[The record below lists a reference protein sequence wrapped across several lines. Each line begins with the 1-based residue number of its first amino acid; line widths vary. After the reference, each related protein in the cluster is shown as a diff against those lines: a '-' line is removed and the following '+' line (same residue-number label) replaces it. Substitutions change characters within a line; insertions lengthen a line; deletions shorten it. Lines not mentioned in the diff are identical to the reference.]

1 MSKAKNIFLFPLILL
16 FSGSLF
22 SPERYASY
30 LIEYSPNFSKMDVE
44 VNEGNTSGKLSHNIF
59 IKADIPLSEK
69 ISIVPGVGFL
79 NTGYIYSR
87 DADTLLNYPG
97 SVDIVSTKRI
107 INSNFI
113 AVNLGTRILIKHLF
127 ISPEIG
133 LAFYSGGLT
142 KTITTKEN
150 GDMQVTKRR
159 ETGIGLFNFKN
170 TILPLSLSFGYEF
183 NLFNSIGLVG
193 FKGFY
198 ALPTS
203 ALFSNTDTFGIG
215 LLLGLRFD

>member
-1 MSKAKNIFLFPLILL
+1 MSKTKSIFLFLLFLL
-16 FSGSLF
+16 FSNSLF
-22 SPERYASY
+22 SQERWASY

-44 VNEGNTSGKLSHNIF
+44 FDEGNTSGKFSHNFF
-59 IKADIPLSEK
+59 IKADIPLSERF
-69 ISIVPGVGFL
+69 SIVPGVGFL

-97 SVDIVSTKRI
+97 SIDIVSTKRI
-107 INSNFI
+107 TNSNFF
-113 AVNLGTRILIKHLF
+113 AVSLGTRILIKRLF

-142 KTITTKEN
+142 KTIITKEN
-150 GDMQVTKRR
+150 GERAESKRR
-159 ETGIGLFNFKN
+159 DSGIGLFNLRN
-170 TILPLSLSFGYEF
+170 IILPLSLSFGYEF
-183 NLFNSIGLVG
+183 KLFNSIGLIG

-198 ALPTS
+198 APLTS
-203 ALFSNTDTFGIG
+203 ALFQNANTFGFG